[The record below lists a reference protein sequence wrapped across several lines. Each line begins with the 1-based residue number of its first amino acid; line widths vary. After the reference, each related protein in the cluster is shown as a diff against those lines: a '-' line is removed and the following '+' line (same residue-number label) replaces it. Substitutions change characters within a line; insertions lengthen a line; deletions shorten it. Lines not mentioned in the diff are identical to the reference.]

1 LNCFFFLLCVYFSV
15 HFFFFTC
22 VFTFETVVTWY
33 HLFPNIFFSPQR
45 QQTEWQQ
52 WEEDTAL
59 KTALWTSEQAQQ
71 ATWKKTMLATVAAS
85 KEKAL
90 ASQRRLSAAL
100 VAAEEGGRE
109 REEHHRLEQEAA
121 EARVEVLEAAVQV
134 SGFVLV

>member
-1 LNCFFFLLCVYFSV
+1 
-15 HFFFFTC
+15 
-22 VFTFETVVTWY
+22 
-33 HLFPNIFFSPQR
+33 
-45 QQTEWQQ
+45 
-52 WEEDTAL
+52 
-59 KTALWTSEQAQQ
+59 
-71 ATWKKTMLATVAAS
+71 MLATVAVS